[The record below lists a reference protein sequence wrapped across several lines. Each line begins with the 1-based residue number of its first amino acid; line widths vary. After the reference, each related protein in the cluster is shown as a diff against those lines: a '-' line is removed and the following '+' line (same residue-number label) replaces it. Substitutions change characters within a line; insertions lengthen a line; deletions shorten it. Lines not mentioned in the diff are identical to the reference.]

1 MLKIATIVVTY
12 NRKEKLIRC
21 LQHIQDQNLS
31 TDIIVID
38 NMSTDGT
45 QEVLKSLIQNH
56 KIIYKRLEKN
66 IGGAGG
72 FSEGI
77 KYAYNLGYEYFW
89 VMDDDCM
96 PKQDALSN

>member
-45 QEVLKSLIQNH
+45 QEVLK
-56 KIIYKRLEKN
+56 
-66 IGGAGG
+66 
-72 FSEGI
+72 
-77 KYAYNLGYEYFW
+77 
-89 VMDDDCM
+89 
-96 PKQDALSN
+96 